1 MNTLVLFTIDALG
14 LAALA
19 GQASAHEGH
28 GLPGASHWHGDD
40 AALFVLAAGVGLAVW
55 LWRGQR

>member
-1 MNTLVLFTIDALG
+1 MNKLVLFAINALG

-19 GQASAHEGH
+19 GPTWAHEGH
-28 GLPGASHWHGDD
+28 GLPGTSHWHADD

-55 LWRGQR
+55 LWRSK